1 KLELSMRKQAYQ
13 QMEDDAQ
20 KLMRILEERGGILP
34 LNDKSTPERIKAEL
48 NMSKASFKRAV
59 GRLLKEGAIM
69 FVDNGIKRNW

>member
-1 KLELSMRKQAYQ
+1 MRKQAYQ
-13 QMEDDAQ
+13 QIEDDAQ
-20 KLMRILEERGGILP
+20 KLMRILEERDGILP

-69 FVDNGIKRNW
+69 FVDDGIKRNW